1 MSRTRTK
8 RPPDPAEVVEGPPS
22 HSTSTSVVSVNTC
35 TRSSSSGKKA
45 RLATGEQRRHM
56 QPNPENTDQ
65 VAICFNVPGER
76 LKVLEEPEEV
86 LVLRNKLDEAVLL
99 EGCIP
104 EGLKV
109 RS

>member
-1 MSRTRTK
+1 
-8 RPPDPAEVVEGPPS
+8 
-22 HSTSTSVVSVNTC
+22 
-35 TRSSSSGKKA
+35 
-45 RLATGEQRRHM
+45 M